1 MWKKCNI
8 CLHRTVTGI
17 YLSTILLDVSIIF
30 ATADVS
36 LSVSPSGCK
45 HMLRD
50 IRKRVFVALFW
61 WLNHLLQLLKNNN
74 GCCAINPW
82 RCSVWRVSK
91 LLASITD
98 SVSGVPHAWYNLP
111 LSSSPSCRLT
121 KTARVKIALG
131 ECLWSLPVVGGK
143 WWIET
148 ITSFNLIPSIPYQ
161 QSLLETGLLEE
172 AWHHQHPCPWHI
184 CETWVPCSKRNSF
197 KYRANRSKSPRPQI
211 EFPPKFFHGS
221 LVMGSKTF
229 ANFVSSRR
237 LAYLHLQLPMS
248 TFMKPFNYWLRVNLT
263 YPFSIPDDSASNA
276 IPWDRFPL
284 PVHPSGNEAPEVWPK
299 VWMQNVPT
307 LQSQS
312 DLSIFILLRS
322 KQKGILWFMI

>member
-1 MWKKCNI
+1 
-8 CLHRTVTGI
+8 
-17 YLSTILLDVSIIF
+17 
-30 ATADVS
+30 
-36 LSVSPSGCK
+36 
-45 HMLRD
+45 MLRD

-111 LSSSPSCRLT
+111 VSSSPSCRLT

-148 ITSFNLIPSIPYQ
+148 ITSFN
-161 QSLLETGLLEE
+161 T
-172 AWHHQHPCPWHI
+172 
-184 CETWVPCSKRNSF
+184 
-197 KYRANRSKSPRPQI
+197 KYPISTISSGNRSAGGGVTPPAPLSLTLARRESHVQKGIVSNTELRGPKALGPN
-211 EFPPKFFHGS
+211 EFPPKFS
-221 LVMGSKTF
+221 MAAWWWDQRLLDT
-229 ANFVSSRR
+229 FVSSTR
-237 LAYLHLQLPMS
+237 LAYLHLRLPMS
-248 TFMKPFNYWLRVNLT
+248 TFIKLFNYWLRVNLT

-284 PVHPSGNEAPEVWPK
+284 PVHPSGNEAPEV
-299 VWMQNVPT
+299 
-307 LQSQS
+307 
-312 DLSIFILLRS
+312 
-322 KQKGILWFMI
+322 